1 MLSVKYLSNK
11 FSPFFSILS
20 QVVRVSDDV
29 INFRRW
35 VASSTTT
42 PRSLTE
48 TPSSIS
54 VRPQLTTSTPISGKT
69 NNDDQTL
76 SEDPRLP
83 SHITPTPSRDVLP
96 RELPLKV
103 FSGKN
108 ATEVGSCV
116 EIISVSAGS
125 KDNDNM
131 SGVSTATSSES
142 NTSQTDTVGR
152 HTVKSRNV
160 RKRHFRLL

>member
-1 MLSVKYLSNK
+1 M
-11 FSPFFSILS
+11 
-20 QVVRVSDDV
+20 VRVSEDV

-35 VASSTTT
+35 VASTTAT

-54 VRPQLTTSTPISGKT
+54 VRPQLTTSTPISGSGKS

-103 FSGKN
+103 FSGKGSS
-108 ATEVGSCV
+108 EVGSRDEV
-116 EIISVSAGS
+116 ISVSVVGS

-160 RKRHFRLL
+160 RKRHSRLL

>member
-1 MLSVKYLSNK
+1 M
-11 FSPFFSILS
+11 
-20 QVVRVSDDV
+20 VRVSDDV

-35 VASSTTT
+35 VASSTAT
-42 PRSLTE
+42 PISLAE

-54 VRPQLTTSTPISGKT
+54 ARPQLTSSTQISSSGKS

-96 RELPLKV
+96 RELPSKV
-103 FSGKN
+103 FSGKSSDVGVRD
-108 ATEVGSCV
+108 EVITV
-116 EIISVSAGS
+116 SVVGS
-125 KDNDNM
+125 KDTDNM

-152 HTVKSRNV
+152 LTVKSRNV
-160 RKRHFRLL
+160 RNMHSR